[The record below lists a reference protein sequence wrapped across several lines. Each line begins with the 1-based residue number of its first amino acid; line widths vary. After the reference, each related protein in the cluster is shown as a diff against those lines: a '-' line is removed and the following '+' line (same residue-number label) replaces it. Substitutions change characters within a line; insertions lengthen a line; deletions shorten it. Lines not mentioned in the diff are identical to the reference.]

1 MKHKFSVLLLTFLF
15 LQMSACSA
23 RPEPAVEVSTPKTP
37 QALQPTA
44 VSTAL
49 FQVIK
54 SDGSSVGVTI
64 ADLKTLAL
72 AQVSVEGKVEEGP
85 KLLDV
90 LALTGVTDFTEV
102 TLTGSSNPATLTREQ
117 VDDNTILDF
126 TNHGTVKL
134 ATTYVPRPNWT
145 KDVSKIEVKE

>member
-1 MKHKFSVLLLTFLF
+1 MKYLISLLLIILSIT
-15 LQMSACSA
+15 ACS
-23 RPEPAVEVSTPKTP
+23 PA

-54 SDGSSVGVTI
+54 ADGTSLGVTI
-64 ADLKTLAL
+64 ADLKTLPL
-72 AQVSVEGKVEEGP
+72 AQVEAEGKTEEGP
-85 KLLDV
+85 RLLDV
-90 LALTGVTDFTEV
+90 LTLAGVTDFTEV
-102 TLTGSSNPATLTREQ
+102 MLTGSSNPATLTREQ
-117 VDDNTILDF
+117 VDNNSFLDF

-134 ATTYVPRPNWT
+134 ATSYVPKPDWT